1 MTNGMYR
8 ERLSRVPG
16 AVVWTGASGP
26 GEKRI
31 LPDGCMDLIWDGR
44 SVQIAGPD
52 THAQI
57 FASEQPSTMTGLRF
71 APGYGPRVV
80 GIPAHAL
87 IDQRVPLDAAW
98 PAGDVEQLVDA
109 LHATD
114 HPGRMLEQAAI
125 RAAGTV
131 DANAV
136 IVEQVVARARR
147 GDTVATIAAAVGWS
161 TRHLQRHCRDA
172 FGYGAKTLER
182 ILRMTRA
189 VELAYAGT
197 PFVTAALRTGYA
209 DQAHLARDVKELAGV
224 PLGQLV
230 ESAGNDANSSTE
242 LPSGSWMTA

>member
-1 MTNGMYR
+1 MKRMYR
-8 ERLSRVPG
+8 ERPSRVPG
-16 AVVWTGASGP
+16 AVVWTGVSGP

-31 LPDGCMDLIWDGR
+31 LPDGCMDLLWDGR
-44 SVQIAGPD
+44 EMQIAGPD

-57 FASEQPSTMTGLRF
+57 FTSDQPSSITGLRF

-80 GIPAHAL
+80 DIPAYAL

-98 PAGDVEQLVDA
+98 SARDVEQLVNE

-114 HPGRMLEQAAI
+114 HPGRVLERTALRTASG
-125 RAAGTV
+125 ATT
-131 DANAV
+131 NALL
-136 IVEQVVARARR
+136 VEHIVARVRR
-147 GDTVATIAAAVGWS
+147 GDTVAAIATAVGWS
-161 TRHLQRHCRDA
+161 TRHLQRQCREA

-197 PFVTAALRTGYA
+197 PFVAAALRAGYA
-209 DQAHLARDVKELAGV
+209 DQAHLAREVKELAGV

-230 ESAGNDANSSTE
+230 ALAGTDANNSTE